1 MHKPLIAVIG
11 DARIDSSSNKYRLA
25 EELGRCLV
33 DNGYRVVTGG
43 LHGVM
48 EAASKGAASSD
59 KHQNGDILGILPGFD
74 PTQANTYVDICI
86 PTGLDMSR
94 NSVVANVDAVVAI
107 GGGAGTL
114 SEIAH
119 AWSLF
124 RLVIAYRDLSG
135 WSGKLAD
142 TKIDERCRYPE
153 IAEDCVYGVTSAVE
167 VIGILNKYLDKYT
180 RRHTQV
186 K

>member
-11 DARIDSSSNKYRLA
+11 DARVDFHSKKYCLA
-25 EELGRCLV
+25 EELGKSLI
-33 DNGYRVVTGG
+33 DNGYCVVTGG

-48 EAASKGAASSD
+48 EAVSKGAASSD
-59 KHQNGDILGILPGFD
+59 NHQYGDILGILPGFD
-74 PTQANTYVDICI
+74 PSEANQYVDICI
-86 PTGLDMSR
+86 PTGLDISR
-94 NSVVANVDAVVAI
+94 NGVVANVDAIVAI

-114 SEIAH
+114 SEIAN
-119 AWSLF
+119 AWALF
-124 RLVIAYRDLSG
+124 RLIIAYRDVPG

-142 TKIDERCRYPE
+142 TRIDKRCRYPE
-153 IAEDCVYGVTSAVE
+153 ITEDCVYGVTSAAE
-167 VIGILNKYLDKYT
+167 VILLLNKYLDIYS

>member
-11 DARIDSSSNKYRLA
+11 DARVACGSQKYRLA
-25 EELGRCLV
+25 EELGKSLV
-33 DNGYRVVTGG
+33 DNGCRVVTGG
-43 LHGVM
+43 LQGVM
-48 EAASKGAASSD
+48 EAASKGAASSAN
-59 KHQNGDILGILPGFD
+59 HQYGDILGILPGFD
-74 PTQANTYVDICI
+74 PSQANQYVDICI
-86 PTGLDMSR
+86 PTGLDISR
-94 NSVVANVDAVVAI
+94 NSVVANVDAIVSI

-114 SEIAH
+114 SEIAN
-119 AWSLF
+119 AWALF
-124 RLVIAYRDLSG
+124 RLVIAYRDVSG

-142 TKIDERCRYPE
+142 TRIDERCRYPE

-180 RRHTQV
+180 RRHTHV

>member
-11 DARIDSSSNKYRLA
+11 DARVEPCSEKYILA
-25 EELGRCLV
+25 EELGKCLV
-33 DNGYRVVTGG
+33 DNGYSVVTGG
-43 LHGVM
+43 LYGVM

-59 KHQNGDILGILPGFD
+59 KHQHGDILGILPGFD
-74 PTQANTYVDICI
+74 PTQANQYVDICL
-86 PTGLDMSR
+86 PTGLDRAR
-94 NSVVANVDAVVAI
+94 NSVVANVDAIVVI

-114 SEIAH
+114 SEIALG
-119 AWSLF
+119 WSLF
-124 RLVIAYRDLSG
+124 RLVIAYRNVSG

-142 TKIDERCRYPE
+142 TKIDERIRYPE
-153 IAEDCVYGVTSAVE
+153 ITEDRVYGVTSALDVLD
-167 VIGILNKYLDKYT
+167 ILNLYLDKYT